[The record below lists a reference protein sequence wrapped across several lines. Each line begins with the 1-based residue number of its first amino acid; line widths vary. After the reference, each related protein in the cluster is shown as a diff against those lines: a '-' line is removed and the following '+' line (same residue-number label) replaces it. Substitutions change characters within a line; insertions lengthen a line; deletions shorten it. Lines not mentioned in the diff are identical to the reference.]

1 MFTIYQIAFVTDRR
15 TDRDLD
21 KIKLY
26 DCQANYIVARAQPRP
41 WERGWPECKLI
52 TLVRTTAQ

>member
-21 KIKLY
+21 NIKSY
-26 DCQANYIVARAQPRP
+26 DCQANYIVA
-41 WERGWPECKLI
+41 
-52 TLVRTTAQ
+52 